1 MRDFNDFR
9 ADLVKLIEYAM
20 SKELTLDVYVETD
33 ADADLAC
40 EITERQNLCGTPAC
54 LLGYAPEV
62 FPDLFEY
69 YIPTEYSRAFIAIRA
84 KKAPELA
91 YWGTNCI
98 AVFTGETCNIL
109 GQFFCC
115 NHSNED
121 DYEVA
126 NTRLQILKE
135 AQGYTNLKLLIDK
148 KSIYF
153 GG

>member
-1 MRDFNDFR
+1 L
-9 ADLVKLIEYAM
+9 A
-20 SKELTLDVYVETD
+20 LDVYVQTD
-33 ADADLAC
+33 CDADLAY
-40 EITERQNLCGTPAC
+40 EISERQNTCGTPAC

-69 YIPTEYSRAFIAIRA
+69 YIATYEGFLSIRA
-84 KKAPELA
+84 KKDTELE
-91 YWGTNCI
+91 GTDCI
-98 AVFTGETCNIL
+98 AVFAGETCNIL